1 MAELLRVWEGRG
13 AIGVFGKRIAMD
25 AKEIG
30 DGIARVSGSR
40 VPPLAE
46 RRARCLGFSGATGAR
61 SKNIVFRL
69 FSVWLL
75 FRIADDDDDD
85 V

>member
-1 MAELLRVWEGRG
+1 MRLGFSGRG
-13 AIGVFGKRIAMD
+13 FAMD
-25 AKEIG
+25 AKETG

-46 RRARCLGFSGATGAR
+46 RRARCLGCSGATGAR
-61 SKNIVFRL
+61 SKNIVIRL

-85 V
+85 DDDDV